1 MIQIIT
7 SHPRA
12 HRVVLKVEELDD
24 VLGLG
29 EARQDLDLV
38 EEGKSDPVCPEG

>member
-1 MIQIIT
+1 MIT

-29 EARQDLDLV
+29 QARQDLDLV
-38 EEGKSDPVCPEG
+38 EEGEPDAVRPEV

>member
-7 SHPRA
+7 NHHRA
-12 HRVVLKVEELDD
+12 HRVVLEVEELDD

-38 EEGKSDPVCPEG
+38 EEGEPDPICPDE